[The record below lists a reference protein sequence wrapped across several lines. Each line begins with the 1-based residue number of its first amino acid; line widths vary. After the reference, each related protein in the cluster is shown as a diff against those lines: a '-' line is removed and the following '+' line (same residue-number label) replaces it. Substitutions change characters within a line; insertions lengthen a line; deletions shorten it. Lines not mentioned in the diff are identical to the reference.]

1 MRVFCGHH
9 DQGMQEVIYDRQSLW
24 VSDMKSWT
32 HWFAKSEP
40 SHQHPPKQIAALQ
53 QQLFMSKF
61 ELICSQLELKL
72 AGLDAELSGLPEYLF
87 ELEQQVATM
96 LDVPITQIGCVL
108 CYPFSQEC
116 FIYHSYRQQLSR
128 SELKTIQQ
136 NLLNYAAYSDTDLAP
151 AIELDLSSY
160 QAKLLFTGQEIVV
173 WRIYTTQALKEKHHD
188 FYQLLDQALQ
198 RGLQRWVEQQQKIR
212 TTLLQERREVAAE
225 LHDSIA
231 QILGFLRLKSAQL
244 NQQCKQQPQYA
255 ELRSTTEELANY
267 THYAYQQTRELI
279 TASRLAYQELDFASA
294 LKKVVQ
300 EFEHHSGISFELDN
314 RVPQLK
320 VTAKQSVQLLYI
332 IRESLSNVVRHSH
345 ASIAKIRLEYL
356 TSGCLQISIDDNGRG
371 LDLSQKRNDSFGLE
385 IMHERAEKIG
395 AELSFQAN
403 QPQGTC
409 VILKLNA
416 YS

>member
-1 MRVFCGHH
+1 MRVFCGDHNEL
-9 DQGMQEVIYDRQSLW
+9 MQEVIYDRQSLW
-24 VSDMKSWT
+24 VGDMKSWA

-40 SHQHPPKQIAALQ
+40 TASHQLEQIADLQ
-53 QQLFMSKF
+53 QQLFISKF
-61 ELICSQLELKL
+61 ELMCTQLELKL
-72 AGLDAELSGLPEYLF
+72 ARLDAELSGLPEHLF
-87 ELEQQVATM
+87 ELEQHMASM
-96 LDVPITQIGCVL
+96 LEVSATQIACVL

-128 SELKTIQQ
+128 SELKAIQH
-136 NLLNYAAYSDTDLAP
+136 NLLNFAASGVDLESVV
-151 AIELDLSSY
+151 ELNLSAY
-160 QAKLLFTGQEIVV
+160 QARLLFTGQEVVV
-173 WRIYTTQALKEKHHD
+173 WRLYETVALKEKHQHL
-188 FYQLLDQALQ
+188 YQLLDQALL
-198 RGLQRWVEQQQKIR
+198 RGLQTWVEQQQKIR

-255 ELRSTTEELANY
+255 ELKSTTEELANY

-294 LKKVVQ
+294 LKKVVH
-300 EFEHHSGISFELDN
+300 EFEHHSGVSFELDN

-320 VTAKQSVQLLYI
+320 VSAKQSVQLLYI

-345 ASIAKIRLEYL
+345 ASIAKIRLEHL
-356 TSGCLQISIDDNGRG
+356 ASGTLQMSVEDNGRG

-385 IMHERAEKIG
+385 IMHERAERIG
-395 AELSFQAN
+395 AELCFKAN
-403 QPQGTC
+403 HPQGTC
-409 VILKLNA
+409 VILKLYA
-416 YS
+416 H

>member
-1 MRVFCGHH
+1 MSVFCSNRNRA
-9 DQGMQEVIYDRQSLW
+9 MQKAIYDRQSLW
-24 VSDMKSWT
+24 VGDMKSWP
-32 HWFAKSEP
+32 HWFAKPEP
-40 SHQHPPKQIAALQ
+40 FTQHPLKQIEALQ
-53 QQLFMSKF
+53 QQIFISKF
-61 ELICSQLELKL
+61 ELLCTQLELKL
-72 AGLDAELSGLPEYLF
+72 ARLDAELSGLPEHLF
-87 ELEQQVATM
+87 ALEQQMAAM
-96 LDVPITQIGCVL
+96 LDAPPTQICCVI

-136 NLLNYAAYSDTDLAP
+136 NLLNYAAYSAT
-151 AIELDLSSY
+151 DLSSTVALNLFTY
-160 QAKLLFTGQEIVV
+160 QARLLFTGQETVV
-173 WRIYTTQALKEKHHD
+173 WRLYETQALKEKHHH
-188 FYQLLDQALQ
+188 FYQILDQALQ
-198 RGLQRWVEQQQKIR
+198 RGLQAWAEQQQKIR

-244 NQQCKQQPQYA
+244 NQQCKQQQQYA

-294 LKKVVQ
+294 LKKVVH

-314 RVPQLK
+314 RIPQLK
-320 VTAKQSVQLLYI
+320 VTVKQSVQLLYI
-332 IRESLSNVVRHSH
+332 VRESLTNVVRHSH
-345 ASIAKIRLEYL
+345 ASIAKIRLESL
-356 TSGCLQISIDDNGRG
+356 ASGALLMSVEDNGRG

-385 IMHERAEKIG
+385 IMHERAERIG
-395 AELSFQAN
+395 AELCFKAN
-403 QPQGTC
+403 HPQGTC

-416 YS
+416 H

>member
-1 MRVFCGHH
+1 MRVFCSDHNEV
-9 DQGMQEVIYDRQSLW
+9 MQEVIYDQQSLW
-24 VSDMKSWT
+24 VGDMKSWA

-40 SHQHPPKQIAALQ
+40 TASHQLEQIADLQ
-53 QQLFMSKF
+53 QQLFISKF
-61 ELICSQLELKL
+61 ELMCTQLELKL
-72 AGLDAELSGLPEYLF
+72 ARSDAELSGLPEHLF
-87 ELEQQVATM
+87 ELEQQMASM
-96 LDVPITQIGCVL
+96 LEVPATQIACVL

-128 SELKTIQQ
+128 TELKAIQH
-136 NLLNYAAYSDTDLAP
+136 NLLNHAAYSGADLESVS
-151 AIELDLSSY
+151 ELNLLSY
-160 QAKLLFTGQEIVV
+160 QARLLFTGQDVVV
-173 WRIYTTQALKEKHHD
+173 WRLYETQALKEKHHHL
-188 FYQLLDQALQ
+188 YQLLDQALQ
-198 RGLQRWVEQQQKIR
+198 RGLETWVEQQQKIR

-294 LKKVVQ
+294 LKKVVV
-300 EFEHHSGISFELDN
+300 EFEHHSGVSFELDN

-320 VTAKQSVQLLYI
+320 VSAKQSVQLLYI

-345 ASIAKIRLEYL
+345 ASIAKIRLEHL
-356 TSGCLQISIDDNGRG
+356 ASGTLQMSVEDNGRG

-385 IMHERAEKIG
+385 IMHERAERIG
-395 AELSFQAN
+395 AELCFKAN

-416 YS
+416 H